1 MKKSIQT
8 FSDLI
13 KLRVSLLITLSTA
26 AGFILAKG
34 FEAKIAFPV
43 FGVFLLAAGSLALN
57 QVQERK
63 IDALMERT
71 KKRPLPTGRLHV
83 KSAVMISLVL
93 LVLGSSILFI
103 KTNLT
108 ALALGL
114 LSVIWYNGFYTF
126 FKRRSAFA
134 AVPGALI
141 GALPPLIGW
150 TAGSGSLF
158 DPKIMAVAFFFF
170 VWQVPHF
177 WLLLLSSG
185 DDYEKAGL
193 PSLQKVFTKEQIAR
207 ITFVWILATAVTG
220 FMIPLFHV
228 VNSFWVNLFFLLS
241 ILWLIVNAV
250 KILREEEREEGSRFA
265 FNAINIYAFFVI
277 SFLSLSRF
285 LSLFLPN

>member
-1 MKKSIQT
+1 VKKSIQT

-34 FEAKIAFPV
+34 FEAEIAFPV

-114 LSVIWYNGFYTF
+114 FSVIWYNGFYTF

-193 PSLQKVFTKEQIAR
+193 PSLQRVFTKEQIAR
-207 ITFVWILATAVTG
+207 VTFIWILATAVTG
-220 FMIPLFHV
+220 FMIPLFDV

-250 KILREEEREEGSRFA
+250 KILREEEREEASRFA

>member
-1 MKKSIQT
+1 MKKQVQI

-13 KLRVSLLITLSTA
+13 KLRVALLVTFSA
-26 AGFILAKG
+26 AMGFILIRG
-34 FEAKIAFPV
+34 FEAKIALPL

-71 KKRPLPTGRLHV
+71 KKRPLPSGRVHL

-103 KTNLT
+103 KTNPT

-114 LSVIWYNGFYTF
+114 VSVIWYNGFYTY
-126 FKRRSAFA
+126 FKRKSAFA

-220 FMIPLFHV
+220 FMIPLFDV
-228 VNSFWVNLFFLLS
+228 VNSFWVNLFLLLS

-250 KILREEEREEGSRFA
+250 KILREEEREESSRFA

-285 LSLFLPN
+285 LSLFLTN